1 MGALKVYLL
10 SGLLLIGVALAWVD
24 HRVSEIAVPAGILAI
39 ALGLMQVY
47 VTLVNPAKL
56 ALATAYLAGIGGLI
70 LGGRVGELGGTVL
83 VLLSLAGN
91 AVGVLRFPGKPRTN

>member
-1 MGALKVYLL
+1 MGVLKLYLL
-10 SGLLLIGVALAWVD
+10 SGLLLAAVAVVWID
-24 HRVSEIAVPAGILAI
+24 RPVSEVAVPAGILAI

-56 ALATAYLAGIGGLI
+56 ALAMAYLAGIGGLI
-70 LGGRVGELGGTVL
+70 LGGRVGELAGTIL

-91 AVGVLRFPGKPRTN
+91 AVGVLRFPGKSRMS

>member
-1 MGALKVYLL
+1 MGVLKLYLL
-10 SGLLLIGVALAWVD
+10 SGLLLVGVGVVWID
-24 HRVSEIAVPAGILAI
+24 RPVSEIAVPAGILAI

-70 LGGRVGELGGTVL
+70 LGGRVGELGGSIL
-83 VLLSLAGN
+83 VVLSLAGN
-91 AVGVLRFPGKPRTN
+91 ALGVLRFPGKSRTN